1 MTKCLSPRLQPCDYL
16 LLGTAKVHAYS
27 RATTMSFRQK
37 TSEDSTQPI
46 KTCADN
52 LAPLPSKDGR
62 FTASITM
69 TNIAMTTTNTNDLQA
84 PIVSRRRTASEV
96 LPEGSCPNDDD
107 CGSEPHDD
115 DNDSRARDDETT
127 QNREK
132 N

>member
-62 FTASITM
+62 FTASIT
-69 TNIAMTTTNTNDLQA
+69 TTTATATKLSNNCFWY
-84 PIVSRRRTASEV
+84 RTAS
-96 LPEGSCPNDDD
+96 D
-107 CGSEPHDD
+107 
-115 DNDSRARDDETT
+115 R
-127 QNREK
+127 
-132 N
+132 